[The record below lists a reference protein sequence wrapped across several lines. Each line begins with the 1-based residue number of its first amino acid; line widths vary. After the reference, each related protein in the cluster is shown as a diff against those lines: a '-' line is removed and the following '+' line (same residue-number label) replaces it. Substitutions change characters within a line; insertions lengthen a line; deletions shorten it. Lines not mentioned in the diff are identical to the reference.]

1 MLFLTFKKDSN
12 DQNHSLV
19 FLHPSKKKSPQQN
32 FAFLLLNGG
41 NFPHI
46 TKHYFEKS
54 AQLGAAA
61 KETRWFFINEFRS
74 SKFTFGKFLIR
85 FLITF

>member
-1 MLFLTFKKDSN
+1 MLFLTFKKGSN

-46 TKHYFEKS
+46 T
-54 AQLGAAA
+54 
-61 KETRWFFINEFRS
+61 
-74 SKFTFGKFLIR
+74 
-85 FLITF
+85 

>member
-1 MLFLTFKKDSN
+1 MLFLTFKKGSN

-32 FAFLLLNGG
+32 FTFLLLNGG

-46 TKHYFEKS
+46 T
-54 AQLGAAA
+54 
-61 KETRWFFINEFRS
+61 
-74 SKFTFGKFLIR
+74 
-85 FLITF
+85 